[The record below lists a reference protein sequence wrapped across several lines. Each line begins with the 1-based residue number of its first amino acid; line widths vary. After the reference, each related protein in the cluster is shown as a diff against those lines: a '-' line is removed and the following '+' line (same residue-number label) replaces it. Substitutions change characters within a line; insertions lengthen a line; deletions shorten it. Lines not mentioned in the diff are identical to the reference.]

1 MKNAKDLNH
10 DDLAKF
16 YYESMKI
23 RAGMF
28 KKGSISMSEYNS
40 WVLRAYEGLK
50 RLGLKD
56 SQAKSIISDIERI
69 A

>member
-1 MKNAKDLNH
+1 MKDLKGLNH
-10 DDLAKF
+10 EDLAKF
-16 YYESMKI
+16 YYESMKV

-28 KKGSISMSEYNS
+28 KKGAISMNEYNS

-56 SQAKSIISDIERI
+56 SEAKTIISDIERI